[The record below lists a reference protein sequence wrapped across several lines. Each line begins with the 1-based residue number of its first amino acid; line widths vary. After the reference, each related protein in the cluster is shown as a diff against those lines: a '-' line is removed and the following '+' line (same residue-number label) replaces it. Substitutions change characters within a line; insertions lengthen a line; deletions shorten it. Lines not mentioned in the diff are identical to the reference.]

1 MKVRFFLAAI
11 TTAAVTMIGCE
22 EKLKPS
28 VVVVTQEELPSQE
41 SWNSTV
47 VFSDSARVQAV
58 LWAGHIAVYA
68 TEQYTLLSDS
78 VHIDFYDDQ
87 QQHSSTLT
95 ARRGR
100 VNDRTEDLDAY
111 ERVRLV
117 SDDGT
122 ILETEHLFWNNKEKT
137 IRSDTFV
144 DITSPAEHISG
155 HGLVSDQSLKNYKI
169 FRVTGRA
176 VTTE

>member
-1 MKVRFFLAAI
+1 MMVRFGFAALVLV
-11 TTAAVTMIGCE
+11 ALTMFGCE

-28 VVVVTQEELPSQE
+28 VVMVTQEELPSQE

-47 VFSDSARVQAV
+47 VFSDSARVQAI
-58 LWAGHIAVYA
+58 LWAGHIAMYT

-78 VHIDFYDDQ
+78 VHIDFFNDL

-100 VNDRTEDLDAY
+100 VNDRTQDLDAY

-117 SDDGT
+117 SDNGT
-122 ILETEHLFWNNKEKT
+122 ILETEHLFWNNKDKT
-137 IRSDTFV
+137 VRSDTFV
-144 DITSPAEHISG
+144 EITSPTEHITG